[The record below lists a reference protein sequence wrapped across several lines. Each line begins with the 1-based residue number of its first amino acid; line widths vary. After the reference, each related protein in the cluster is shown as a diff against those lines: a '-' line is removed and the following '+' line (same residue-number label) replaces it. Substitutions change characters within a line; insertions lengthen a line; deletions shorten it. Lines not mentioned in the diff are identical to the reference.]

1 MPTSRDEVPV
11 CMTVL
16 YYDMQNVDEWAKKWK
31 ALLDGINEGNQME
44 SAKLSELKSA
54 VGFPSGPTLINTT
67 IPAPGTSITI
77 GTTPVKK

>member
-1 MPTSRDEVPV
+1 
-11 CMTVL
+11 MTVL